1 MALDNEKEIK
11 KETAEETADEA
22 TVEEVS
28 EEAAE
33 AEVSAEKPT
42 EKEAKKSKKDKAREL
57 EAENLKL
64 KEQLATLGKTNSE
77 LEDKY
82 KRVLAEY
89 DNYRKRT
96 AKEKE
101 GIYSDAYGDALS
113 EILPI
118 MDTLEM
124 AAGYNGD
131 KVAEGVKM
139 TLTQFKS
146 TLEKLGVEEIA
157 SEVGGEFNAELHN
170 AVMSADN
177 PDVPSGS
184 IAMVLRKGYK
194 KGDKV
199 YRYAMVAVAN

>member
-1 MALDNEKEIK
+1 MDKEKLDDVEVTEEKLDDASS
-11 KETAEETADEA
+11 TEETEIDA
-22 TVEEVS
+22 TETK
-28 EEAAE
+28 AP
-33 AEVSAEKPT
+33 K
-42 EKEAKKSKKDKAREL
+42 KCKSKTREL
-57 EAENLKL
+57 EAEVIKL
-64 KEQLATLGKTNSE
+64 KEQLDA
-77 LEDKY
+77 LEKASAEADDKY
-82 KRVLAEY
+82 KRLLAEY

-101 GIYSDAYGDALS
+101 GLYSDAYGDALN

-139 TLTQFKS
+139 TLSQFKS
-146 TLEKLGVEEIA
+146 TLEKLGVEEIKA
-157 SEVGGEFNAELHN
+157 EVGIEFNADIHN
-170 AVMSADN
+170 AVMSIDN

-184 IAMVLRKGYK
+184 IAMVMRKGYR